1 MNRLLTPAVMA
12 SFALVL
18 LAGCAGKPESAPM
31 ALNAGDPHSTNPD
44 RIVCRQLP
52 APTGSHISQD
62 RKVCRTWAEWQKLE
76 KYSKDAIHHGQ
87 RMSTEGKVFP
97 H

>member
-31 ALNAGDPHSTNPD
+31 ALNTGDPHSTNPD

-62 RKVCRTWAEWQKLE
+62 QKVCHTWAQWQQME
-76 KYSKDAIHHGQ
+76 KRSQEALQRGQ
-87 RMSTEGKVFP
+87 HQPGQGG
-97 H
+97 